1 MKRFVLCLVVAAVL
15 AAGIAVAQ
23 NRSPC
28 FNPFP
33 FYDPAHPGACYL
45 NTDLGVIV
53 NLLGPESCVQLESF
67 GSTDDFLRW
76 RPDGSVHSHQS
87 ELYADFRYC
96 PPGAADC
103 TCSFF
108 LPSQGQWTGTGQF
121 YVNAELDPF
130 FNFTCPSAIVGHGI
144 VTEPGT
150 ERSHLVQFRMI
161 AVPAGKGNCRIVA
174 NEIQAT
180 PLAE

>member
-1 MKRFVLCLVVAAVL
+1 MRRFVLCLVVPAVL
-15 AAGIAVAQ
+15 AAGSVVAQ
-23 NRSPC
+23 NRPPC
-28 FNPFP
+28 FDPFP
-33 FYDPAHPGACYL
+33 VFDPAHPGACYL

-53 NLLGPESCVQLESF
+53 NLLAQESCVQMESF
-67 GSTDDFLRW
+67 GSIDDFLRW

-87 ELYADFRYC
+87 ELHAQFRYC

-130 FNFTCPSAIVGHGI
+130 FNFTCPSVIIGHGI

-150 ERSHLVQFRMI
+150 QRSHLVQLRMI
-161 AVPAGKGNCRIVA
+161 GVPAGKGNCRMVA
-174 NEIQAT
+174 NEIQVT
-180 PLAE
+180 PLGE